1 MLGNP
6 SIIEP
11 SREAAEAV
19 ETSLSE
25 STGARDRG
33 IVEREDL
40 TGFNWSEVPV
50 ILVEMGFL
58 SNSEEDE
65 KMSTD
70 SYREKLAEGIS
81 NGIEKWLTE

>member
-1 MLGNP
+1 M
-6 SIIEP
+6 
-11 SREAAEAV
+11 
-19 ETSLSE
+19 
-25 STGARDRG
+25 
-33 IVEREDL
+33 EREDL